1 MKRGAKR
8 QTTPHSWQTGTR
20 GSRGQRWGLSGWR
33 VQLRAMR
40 SAWSHPR
47 VTPRV
52 GASTRSHPEHIWAWF
67 RHGSRV
73 LCRGRTAAVSPVC
86 LSFINLIPTSLWP
99 PRWTRD
105 WQARKALLGPDV
117 RKKVHNGRMNRALAD
132 WFPFIIYWW
141 FIKCIIWCEQKLS
154 DVTIII
160 IMSNN
165 NNVILLMHV
174 ICNHY
179 ISEGWS
185 WRTAQLS
192 GKTSK
197 AWWIACISFLKTR
210 CPPL

>member
-20 GSRGQRWGLSGWR
+20 GSRGQRSGLSGWR

-47 VTPRV
+47 VTPRA

-67 RHGSRV
+67 RSTAAGYYV
-73 LCRGRTAAVSPVC
+73 EDGTAAVAPVC

-105 WQARKALLGPDV
+105 WQAREAMLGPDV

-132 WFPFIIYWW
+132 WFPFIMCWW

-160 IMSNN
+160 MSNN
-165 NNVILLMHV
+165 NNVI
-174 ICNHY
+174 
-179 ISEGWS
+179 
-185 WRTAQLS
+185 
-192 GKTSK
+192 
-197 AWWIACISFLKTR
+197 
-210 CPPL
+210 